1 MKKLTVSEAAN
12 FFGITKEAIYNR
24 VRRGKLRTV
33 NENGLKYVVVEEN
46 INSMPKTRQSTKSSS
61 EKYTRFLEN
70 EVEELKAK
78 VKKLESE
85 NTKLIKEKLEI
96 LEQSKKELEEIFATR
111 DEQLKQIL
119 HLMNEKYALPKIQS
133 VEVIDTGMK
142 ESKAKSI
149 ELKAKK
155 TKSKTKNK
163 KGKSAKNKKKK
174 KGKK

>member
-24 VRRGKLRTV
+24 VRRGKLRTI

-46 INSMPKTRQSTKSSS
+46 INSMPKTRQPAKSST

-78 VKKLESE
+78 VKKLENE
-85 NTKLIKEKLEI
+85 NAKLIKEKLEI
-96 LEQSKKELEEIFATR
+96 LEQSKKELEEIFAKR

-133 VEVIDTGMK
+133 VEVIDTGVK
-142 ESKAKSI
+142 EHRAKSI
-149 ELKAKK
+149 ELKGKSSKAKKNKKIKSKK
-155 TKSKTKNK
+155 TKKQ
-163 KGKSAKNKKKK
+163 K

>member
-46 INSMPKTRQSTKSSS
+46 INSMPKTRQPSKSSS
-61 EKYTRFLEN
+61 ERYTRFLEN

-78 VKKLESE
+78 VKKLENE
-85 NTKLIKEKLEI
+85 NDKLIKEKLEI

-133 VEVIDTGMK
+133 VEVIDTGVK
-142 ESKAKSI
+142 ENKAKNI
-149 ELKAKK
+149 ELKDKNS
-155 TKSKTKNK
+155 KSKKSKKNKSKKIKKQK
-163 KGKSAKNKKKK
+163 KGKR
-174 KGKK
+174 

>member
-24 VRRGKLRTV
+24 VRRGKLKTV
-33 NENGLKYVVVEEN
+33 NENGLKYVVVEDD
-46 INSMPKTRQSTKSSS
+46 IRSIPKTRNSNKTTN
-61 EKYTRFLEN
+61 EKYITFLEN
-70 EVEELKAK
+70 EVNELK
-78 VKKLESE
+78 KKIKKIEDE
-85 NTKLIKEKLEI
+85 NAKLINEKLQI

-133 VEVIDTGMK
+133 VEVIDTNV
-142 ESKAKSI
+142 
-149 ELKAKK
+149 
-155 TKSKTKNK
+155 KNK
-163 KGKSAKNKKKK
+163 DKKKNDNKALPKPKKKIKKSKKK

>member
-24 VRRGKLRTV
+24 VRRGKLRTI

-46 INSMPKTRQSTKSSS
+46 INSIQKTRQPTKSST
-61 EKYTRFLEN
+61 EKYTQFLEK
-70 EVEELKAK
+70 EVEELKIK

-85 NTKLIKEKLEI
+85 NAKLIKEKLEI

-133 VEVIDTGMK
+133 VEVIDTGIK
-142 ESKAKSI
+142 EHKAKNI
-149 ELKAKK
+149 ELKSKK
-155 TKSKTKNK
+155 TKAK
-163 KGKSAKNKKKK
+163 KGKNKTTKKKK
-174 KGKK
+174 KRGKK

>member
-46 INSMPKTRQSTKSSS
+46 INSMPKTRQSTKSST
-61 EKYTRFLEN
+61 EKYTQFLEK
-70 EVEELKAK
+70 EVEELKTK

-85 NTKLIKEKLEI
+85 NAKLIKEKLEI

-133 VEVIDTGMK
+133 VEVIDTGIK
-142 ESKAKSI
+142 EHKAKNI
-149 ELKAKK
+149 ELKSKK
-155 TKSKTKNK
+155 TKAK
-163 KGKSAKNKKKK
+163 KGKNKTTKKKK
-174 KGKK
+174 KRGKK

>member
-46 INSMPKTRQSTKSSS
+46 INSMPKTRQPSKSSS
-61 EKYTRFLEN
+61 ERYTRFLEN

-78 VKKLESE
+78 VKKLENE
-85 NTKLIKEKLEI
+85 NDKLIKEKLEI

-133 VEVIDTGMK
+133 VEVIDTGVK
-142 ESKAKSI
+142 ENKTKNI
-149 ELKAKK
+149 ELKDK
-155 TKSKTKNK
+155 KSKSKKSKKNKSKKIKKQK
-163 KGKSAKNKKKK
+163 KGKR
-174 KGKK
+174 

>member
-24 VRRGKLRTV
+24 VRRGKLRTI

-46 INSMPKTRQSTKSSS
+46 INSIPKTRQPAKSST

-78 VKKLESE
+78 VKKLENE
-85 NTKLIKEKLEI
+85 NAKLIKEKLEI
-96 LEQSKKELEEIFATR
+96 LEQSKKELEEIFAKR

-133 VEVIDTGMK
+133 VEVIDTGVK
-142 ESKAKSI
+142 EHRAKSI
-149 ELKAKK
+149 ELKSKNLKAK
-155 TKSKTKNK
+155 KNK
-163 KGKSAKNKKKK
+163 KIKSKKTKKKK